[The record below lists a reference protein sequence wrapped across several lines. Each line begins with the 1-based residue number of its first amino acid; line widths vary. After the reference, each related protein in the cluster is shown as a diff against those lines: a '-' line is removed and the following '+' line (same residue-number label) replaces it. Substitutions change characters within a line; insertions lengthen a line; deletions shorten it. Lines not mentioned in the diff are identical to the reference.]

1 MAALSLL
8 SAIVVVELIFDYF
21 VIDKKENIN
30 DIYFWETFDEINFVF
45 CKLQLY
51 NYEHFRLFQ
60 TFPIYIILILVKK
73 YDTNYKIICIYTN
86 NILFHTFLKYKSRS
100 LIIMIQAHLSFRP

>member
-8 SAIVVVELIFDYF
+8 SAIVVIELIFDYF

-30 DIYFWETFDEINFVF
+30 IYFWETFDEINFVF
-45 CKLQLY
+45 CRLQLY

-86 NILFHTFLKYKSRS
+86 NILFHTFLKYKS
-100 LIIMIQAHLSFRP
+100 